1 MVSSGSEAPQLDA
14 AKCAWFLDIDG
25 TLVEIAD
32 APDQVRIEPKLIEVV
47 SRLARV
53 SKGAVALISGRRIDE
68 IDALLCPLHL
78 PVAGQHGMERRNGAG
93 SVSRHAPDMNKLAGI
108 RNAVRDWASGRPGV
122 LVEDKGFTLA
132 VHFRHAPQLRDE
144 VGRLLQTLVDEGG
157 GDYCVQPGKMVFE
170 IKPGGKDKGTAV
182 IEFMDETPF
191 RERTPVF
198 IGDDATDEYAF
209 AVVDRLGG
217 VAVKVGAGE
226 SVARWRL
233 PDVAAVH
240 AWIRTSLDGER
251 SHRRGSDENGNPAKP

>member
-1 MVSSGSEAPQLDA
+1 MLSPESKVPQLDA

-47 SRLARV
+47 SRLAQV

-68 IDALLCPLHL
+68 IDALFFPLHL
-78 PVAGQHGMERRNGAG
+78 PAAGQHGMERRNGAG
-93 SVSRHAPDMNKLAGI
+93 SISRHPPDRNTLAGI
-108 RNAVRDWASGRPGV
+108 RNAVRDRVSGRPGV
-122 LVEDKGFTLA
+122 LMEDKGLTLA
-132 VHFRHAPQLRDE
+132 VHFRQAPQLRDE
-144 VGRLLQTLVDEGG
+144 VGRLLQTLVGESR
-157 GDYCVQPGKMVFE
+157 GDYRVQPGKMVFE

-191 RERTPVF
+191 RGRTPVF

-217 VAVKVGAGE
+217 VAIKVGAGA

-240 AWIRTSLDGER
+240 AWIRTSLDDES
-251 SHRRGSDENGNPAKP
+251 SHGKKADEDGSPAKP